1 MNLNYPKTPDY
12 HKKFPDVMR
21 KPKKKF
27 EENMKDFFIFELKLG
42 EHCQIMEIDYK
53 DFRILFGT

>member
-1 MNLNYPKTPDY
+1 
-12 HKKFPDVMR
+12 MR
-21 KPKKKF
+21 KSKNKNF

-42 EHCQIMEIDYK
+42 EHCQVMEIDYK